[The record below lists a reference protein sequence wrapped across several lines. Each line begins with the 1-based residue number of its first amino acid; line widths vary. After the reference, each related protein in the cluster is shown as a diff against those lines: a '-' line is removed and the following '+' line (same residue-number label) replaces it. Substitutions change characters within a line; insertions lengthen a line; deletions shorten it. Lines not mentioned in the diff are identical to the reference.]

1 MTSTCALFGRSGRTL
16 LGVLLLGFS
25 GLLPLA
31 AGEAPASTATP
42 VATPAATPAET
53 PATTPVPPAGPEIVR
68 ARLDSIIHPVAEQ
81 FVVEAIAEAEASGA
95 VAFVLELNTPGG
107 ALDSTRRIFTAMLGT
122 PIPVV
127 VWVAPSGSQA
137 ASAGFFLLMA
147 GDIAVMAPGTNTGA
161 AHPVGG
167 QGETIEGVMGKKVEQ
182 DAAATIRSLAGRRG
196 RDQALA
202 EKAVVESRSFSA
214 AEALAAG
221 LVDFS
226 AASWPELLAGLEG
239 REVVKGAQGK
249 RVLHLAGASV
259 RRVEM
264 SAQQR
269 LLSTLAHPNL
279 AYILL
284 SLGFLGLYF
293 ELAHPGAVLPGVVGG
308 ISLILAFFGL
318 SVLPVNYAGVALIL
332 LGLVL
337 FVAEIKVTSYG
348 LLTVGGIIS
357 LVLGSLLLFRSAE
370 PALRVSLGLIAAI
383 TLFALG
389 VVSFLAWV
397 ALRAARRPVRS
408 GPEGMV
414 GTRVTVTSAL
424 APRGKVKLDGDYWNA
439 ELEGS
444 IAEPVV
450 AGSEVEVVSVDGLT
464 LRVRPATPA
473 RR

>member
-1 MTSTCALFGRSGRTL
+1 MTSTCAASGRSGRAVLGGIL
-16 LGVLLLGFS
+16 LGIAGW
-25 GLLPLA
+25 LPVVAEEIPSLPA
-31 AGEAPASTATP
+31 APAAQAEATA
-42 VATPAATPAET
+42 
-53 PATTPVPPAGPEIVR
+53 VPLGGPEIVR

-81 FVVEAIAEAEASGA
+81 FVVEAIAEAEKAGA

-107 ALDSTRRIFTAMLGT
+107 ALDSTRRIFTSMLGS

-147 GDIAVMAPGTNTGA
+147 ADVAVMAPGTNTGA

-167 QGETIEGVMGKKVEQ
+167 QGETIEGTMGKKVEQ
-182 DAAATIRSLAGRRG
+182 DAAATIRSLATRRG
-196 RDQALA
+196 RDVALA
-202 EKAVVESRSFSA
+202 EKAVLESRSFTA

-221 LVDFS
+221 LVDFT
-226 AASWPELLAGLEG
+226 AADLAELLAGLDG
-239 REVVKGAQGK
+239 REIAKGAEGK
-249 RVLHLAGASV
+249 IVLHTAGVSV

-284 SLGFLGLYF
+284 TLGFLGLYF

-308 ISLILAFFGL
+308 ICLIMAFFGL

-370 PALRVSLGLIAAI
+370 PALRVSLGLVAGI

-397 ALRAARRPVRS
+397 VLRAARRPVRS
-408 GPEGMV
+408 GAEGMV
-414 GTRVTVTSAL
+414 GTRVVVTATL

-444 IAEPVV
+444 TAGPVA
-450 AGSEVEVVSVDGLT
+450 AGAEVEVVSVEGLT
-464 LRVRPATPA
+464 LRVRPAPPA